1 MENNSSQ
8 LFAPFRSL
16 GVISN
21 DIPFVLNRRGTENF
35 VTLVSGKSFQIYH
48 VFIKHFFNL
57 IIDHYTIIYIK

>member
-1 MENNSSQ
+1 MDYNSSQ

-21 DIPFVLNRRGTENF
+21 GIPFFVDRRGTENF

-48 VFIKHFFNL
+48 VNNK
-57 IIDHYTIIYIK
+57 T